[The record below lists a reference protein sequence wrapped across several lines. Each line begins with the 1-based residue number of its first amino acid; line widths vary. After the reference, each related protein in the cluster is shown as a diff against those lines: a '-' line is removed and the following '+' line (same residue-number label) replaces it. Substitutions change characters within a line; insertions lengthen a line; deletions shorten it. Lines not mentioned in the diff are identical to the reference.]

1 MAKKVRTPK
10 PPRSGQAPRQ
20 VQAPQKRSGPTRTSK
35 PALGGG
41 NRKWWLLGIVGVVL
55 VAVGIALPVALS
67 GTSGKTK
74 DALTHPIRWSQLPGL
89 QTGPVPWS
97 ANSSTM
103 TGRLSQIGLNA
114 LGAEAL
120 AFHIHQH
127 LDLYVDGK
135 KVDLPRFIGIYADP
149 ATNQPILTELHTHDS
164 TGVIHVES
172 ADHLNYKLGQFFGVW
187 GVKLT
192 RTCIGK
198 YCGRVSMWVNG
209 KRYLG
214 DPAKLVLKSHQEIV
228 LARGKPP
235 ASIPSSYAFPPNT

>member
-10 PPRSGQAPRQ
+10 PPRSGQAPRA
-20 VQAPQKRSGPTRTSK
+20 VQAPQRRSGPARTSR
-35 PALGGG
+35 PGLGG
-41 NRKWWLLGIVGVVL
+41 NAKWWLLGLLGVVL

-67 GTSGKTK
+67 GGSGKTK
-74 DALTHPIRWSQLPGL
+74 DALPGRIPWGKLPGL
-89 QTGPVPWS
+89 QTGPVPWP

-103 TGRLSQIGLNA
+103 TGRLSLIGLNP

-135 KVDLPRFIGIYADP
+135 KVTVPRFIGIDVNP
-149 ATNQPILTELHTHDS
+149 ATNQPIFTEIHTHDS
-164 TGVIHVES
+164 TGLIHVES
-172 ADHLNYKLGQFFGVW
+172 ADQLNYKLGQFFGVW

-192 RTCIGK
+192 PTAVGK
-198 YCGRVSMWVNG
+198 YRGRVSMWVNG

-214 DPAKLVLKSHQEIV
+214 NPAKLVLKSHQEIV
-228 LARGKPP
+228 LAEGKPP
-235 ASIPSSYAFPPNT
+235 ADIPSSYDFPANT